1 MNHLEMYQFPLIKNK
16 DLINLN
22 NNDVTFESAYNNE
35 YNKYV
40 RDNYKNIIRCR
51 MSCSTSITLKNIL
64 GPQKEIILNE
74 I

>member
-1 MNHLEMYQFPLIKNK
+1 MSIKNK

-40 RDNYKNIIRCR
+40 RDNYKNIIRCQKR
-51 MSCSTSITLKNIL
+51 CSIFNYISDPITGVI
-64 GPQKEIILNE
+64 
-74 I
+74 